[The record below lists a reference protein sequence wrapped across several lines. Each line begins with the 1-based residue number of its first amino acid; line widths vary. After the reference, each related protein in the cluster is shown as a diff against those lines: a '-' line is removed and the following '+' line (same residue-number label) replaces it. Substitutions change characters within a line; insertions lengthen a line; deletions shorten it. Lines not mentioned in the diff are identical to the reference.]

1 MQHKTIIELEKAE
14 RYSEAGYMKLFAYDQ
29 LHCNPTI
36 DTRTKAKYIRE
47 HNPLTYKFTQ
57 EEALYSGPTVFFD
70 KRIDIVDYL
79 LMKADIKSAY
89 PSYLIN
95 DKIKKPGMYR
105 IMIKGAAPLSD
116 YNTLYFI
123 KFHTNKDN
131 LFVKWFL
138 NSSNIQKKKINT
150 DGRDIWGEIGIFSSN
165 QMNLIKYVN
174 MFLPNGAYIT
184 KSIVFVGKQAVDVE
198 KLQIRK
204 LYTMKENGLD
214 TAKTELNTATG
225 WLALIDRP
233 TYFHMVQY
241 IKLFLLDTAYEYGLL
256 YDTFGVQTDC
266 LFYRINENTKDAQ
279 RLIKNDKVS
288 LSGEASTMGT
298 FKFTE
303 IRKEDILTSTARVVV
318 KEKTNV

>member
-1 MQHKTIIELEKAE
+1 MKHKTIIELERDG
-14 RYSEAGYMKLFAYDQ
+14 RYSEAGYIKLFAYDQ
-29 LHCNPTI
+29 LHCNVTI
-36 DTRTKAKYIRE
+36 DTRSKAKYIRE
-47 HNPLTYKFTQ
+47 MNPMTYKFTQ

-95 DKIKKPGMYR
+95 SRIKKPGIFR
-105 IMIKGAAPLSD
+105 IKVDGAAPLSH
-116 YNTLYFI
+116 YVTLYFI
-123 KFHTNKDN
+123 RFHCSVDN

-138 NSSNIQKKKINT
+138 NSSNIQKKKIHT
-150 DGRDIWGEIGIFSSN
+150 DGNNIWGEIGIFSSIG
-165 QMNLIKYVN
+165 MNLIQYVN

-184 KSIVFVGKQAVDVE
+184 KSIVFVGKEAVEVE

-204 LYTMKENGLD
+204 LYQLKENGLE
-214 TAKTELNTATG
+214 TAKTELNASTG
-225 WLALIDRP
+225 WLANIDRP

-241 IKLFLLDTAYEYGLL
+241 IKFFMLEVAYQYGLI
-256 YDTFGVQTDC
+256 YDVFGVQTDC

-279 RLIKNDKVS
+279 RLIQFDKVT
-288 LSGEASTMGT
+288 LSGETSTMGT

-303 IRKEDILTSTARVVV
+303 CRKEDILTSTARVVV
-318 KEKTNV
+318 KEKTNG